1 MTNNISKI
9 MTRNIADQIHVI
21 YPQEI
26 IQHNFTTSLP
36 HHIILFWKIRTT
48 YLNIKCARQILNE
61 DEHASKLSDYLECT
75 IGSSLGWTDNNG
87 I

>member
-1 MTNNISKI
+1 MTNNIPKN
-9 MTRNIADQIHVI
+9 MTRNITDQIHVI

-36 HHIILFWKIRTT
+36 HHIILFRKIITT

-61 DEHASKLSDYLECT
+61 DENTSKLSDYLECT

>member
-36 HHIILFWKIRTT
+36 HHIILFWKIITT

-61 DEHASKLSDYLECT
+61 DEHTSKLSDYLECT